1 MPAAFFDPSVHVPP
15 AAVPYTHT
23 QVGYVTLGVT
33 AGALALL
40 VLVAPTWAAFAQ
52 PAMLVAT
59 LALVAGSILFATL
72 TVRIEGDRLVWF
84 FGPGFWRNACDLDTV
99 ERVEVVPQRLLE
111 GWGIRYTTRG
121 WLYNVSGR
129 RTVEIAT
136 TATTF
141 RLGTDEPERLAAA
154 LRAAQAKM
162 DAR

>member
-1 MPAAFFDPSVHVPP
+1 MPTALFDPSVHVPP

-40 VLVAPTWAAFAQ
+40 AGVAPTWRAFAQ
-52 PAMLVAT
+52 PGMVAAT
-59 LALVAGSILFATL
+59 LALVAGGVLFATL

-84 FGPGFWRNACDLDTV
+84 FGPGFWRNECDLRAV
-99 ERVEVVPQRLLE
+99 ERVEVVRQHALE

-129 RTVEIAT
+129 RTVEIT
-136 TATTF
+136 TEGTAF

-154 LRAAQAKM
+154 LRAAQAK
-162 DAR
+162 AR